1 MSAQTGSMTPG
12 TPLPGTPVA
21 GAGPNE
27 TAPETARRRRG
38 ARRAGALAYP
48 LISFGIVAGVLPLVA
63 LVVIGAPILFGVL
76 LGAGEAEW
84 VDGFARAFAFVL
96 LFLTPPFGVW
106 VWGYVAVGVV
116 AFLGGVAL
124 SRRILLRHGVQ
135 RGGAVTHWGVWAT
148 LPLQLIFAVISLI
161 AVLGTFASDNIGD
174 NGVLETAQAFGR
186 NVAIATVVNLFIS
199 AGLGAL
205 MFPAVLRAV
214 KSVRPAKRARGRER
228 TVPGR
233 RH

>member
-1 MSAQTGSMTPG
+1 MSTGIETTSAGTMPPG
-12 TPLPGTPVA
+12 PKPAESAPV
-21 GAGPNE
+21 
-27 TAPETARRRRG
+27 TARRRRG

-48 LISFGIVAGVLPLVA
+48 FIYFGIIAGVLPLVA

-76 LGAGEAEW
+76 FGAGEAAW
-84 VDGFARAFAFVL
+84 VDDFARAFGFVL

-116 AFLGGVAL
+116 AFFGGIAL

-135 RGGAVTHWGVWAT
+135 RGGAVTHWGIWAT
-148 LPLQLIFAVISLI
+148 LPLQLVFAFISLI
-161 AVLGTFASDNIGD
+161 VVLGTFASANIGD
-174 NGVLETAQAFGR
+174 DGVLETAQAFGR

-214 KSVRPAKRARGRER
+214 KPVKPPKRAKVRK
-228 TVPGR
+228 PS
-233 RH
+233 HPAS